1 MSRPLLF
8 AHVYC
13 STFAAHH
20 LERCTAARAPRPEPS
35 DLRDRGQATTEYAL
49 VMRGA
54 AAIALLVITWATA
67 GGGAGR
73 IGRLFDRVID
83 AVLDKV

>member
-1 MSRPLLF
+1 MPRPLLS
-8 AHVYC
+8 AHIAC
-13 STFAAHH
+13 TTFAAHH
-20 LERCTAARAPRPEPS
+20 LERCTAAHAPLHEPS
-35 DLRDRGQATTEYAL
+35 DPRDRGQATTEYAL
-49 VMRGA
+49 VMLGA

-83 AVLDKV
+83 AVLDRV